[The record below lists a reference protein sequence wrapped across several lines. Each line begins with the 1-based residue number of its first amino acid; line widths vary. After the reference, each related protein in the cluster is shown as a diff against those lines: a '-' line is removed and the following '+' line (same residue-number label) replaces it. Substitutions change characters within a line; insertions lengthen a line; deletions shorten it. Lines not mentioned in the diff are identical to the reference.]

1 MYLVKVSSTTSR
13 DMFYVCRVVLI
24 WVDIQLECQVLL
36 RKVRRMGECL
46 RRKLTAHSGCD
57 AIRVKTLD

>member
-13 DMFYVCRVVLI
+13 DMSCACKFVLI
-24 WVDIQLECQVLL
+24 WVDIQLECEVLL
-36 RKVRRMGECL
+36 RKVRRMGEGL
-46 RRKLTAHSGCD
+46 RKLTAHSWCD